1 MRRAFELEEVAAAIL
16 QEHWFGRVV
25 SIVVGVTQA
34 GEVASKPPYDTS
46 SPSHGPKG
54 RNSPMLRPLV
64 ANRCAIV
71 QELDHLLTAGQ
82 RLWEDRCVA
91 TDARC

>member
-1 MRRAFELEEVAAAIL
+1 MFGGCSAVVRRLGACVECGMRRAFELEDVAPVIL

-54 RNSPMLRPLV
+54 RNSPMLRPS
-64 ANRCAIV
+64 
-71 QELDHLLTAGQ
+71 
-82 RLWEDRCVA
+82 
-91 TDARC
+91 